1 MTLVAS
7 ILGVKRKI
15 KGRMDFDK
23 LIREGLQYS
32 AVLRMKE
39 SLKLTEQELSD
50 ILGVSPRTLIRYKE
64 KRKRFS
70 PVESDRAYRYAK
82 IFANAIDVFGGEEE
96 AREWLH
102 IPQTGLGGRVPLDMM
117 RTEAGAQEV
126 EDLLGRIEYG
136 VVL

>member
-32 AVLRMKE
+32 AILRMKE

-64 KRKRFS
+64 KGKRFS

-82 IFANAIDVFGGEEE
+82 IFAYAANVFGGEEG

-102 IPQTGLGGRVPLDMM
+102 IPQMGLGGRIPLDMM
-117 RTEAGAQEV
+117 KTEAGAQEV